1 MIKRARIDELVIPWT
16 PRNFRQDPSLRDIG
30 SSESKN
36 YRGQW
41 TNLSTLAMRMPKLRI
56 VHLAMTPRIHCLR
69 GNERIECSARDLML
83 SLLASPKLR
92 RSSPSRPPRKK
103 RIMLRLRRSYTSPK
117 PMENFQSRHPSFI
130 VIACRNSGFTQ
141 GGSLVVYNVTAN
153 KTISVNNDNSANN
166 VSAP

>member
-1 MIKRARIDELVIPWT
+1 MIKRARIDELIIPWI
-16 PRNFRQDPSLRDIG
+16 PRNFRQDRSLRDIG

-36 YRGQW
+36 YRGHW
-41 TNLSTLAMRMPKLRI
+41 NLSTLAMRMPKQRI
-56 VHLAMTPRIHCLR
+56 VHLAMTTRIHCLQ

-92 RSSPSRPPRKK
+92 RSSPSRPRRKK
-103 RIMLRLRRSYTSPK
+103 RMLRLRRSYTSPK
-117 PMENFQSRHPSFI
+117 PMENFQSLHPSFI

-166 VSAP
+166 VSA